1 MKTSNVKKVLSIVI
15 LCLVVSITI
24 ATVVLAI
31 VPKNLYNPVVDGYYT
46 VAVYRDKKDQ
56 MYHTGEHATEEDKA
70 FIEKF
75 TSLQEKSVRDNVLS
89 ALFQGTGRFEE
100 KITYSATATN
110 AMDKY
115 ANVNGAVCLVFHY
128 LEEQTLQWNGKD
140 ATHAES
146 TNEGKVIT
154 FTKMFMPI
162 SNTDEFQKCTIYLTG
177 SNNKSNYSIEFL
189 AHQSD
194 LYDYLT
200 SLTID
205 YV

>member
-1 MKTSNVKKVLSIVI
+1 MKSSNVKKVLSIVI
-15 LCLVVSITI
+15 LCLVVAITV

-31 VPKNLYNPVVDGYYT
+31 VPKNLYNPIADGYYT

-56 MYHTGEHATEEDKA
+56 MYHTGDNANEEDKA

-75 TSLQEKSVRDNVLS
+75 NSLQEKSVRDNVLS

-100 KITYSATATN
+100 KINYSSTAVN

-115 ANVNGAVCLVFHY
+115 ANVNGVVCLVFHY
-128 LEEQTLQWNGKD
+128 LHEQTLQWNGKV

-146 TNEGKVIT
+146 KNEGKVIT

-162 SNTDEFQKCTIYLTG
+162 IDNDEFQKCTVYLTG
-177 SNNKSNYSIEFL
+177 SDNKTNYSIEFL

-200 SLTID
+200 SLPID